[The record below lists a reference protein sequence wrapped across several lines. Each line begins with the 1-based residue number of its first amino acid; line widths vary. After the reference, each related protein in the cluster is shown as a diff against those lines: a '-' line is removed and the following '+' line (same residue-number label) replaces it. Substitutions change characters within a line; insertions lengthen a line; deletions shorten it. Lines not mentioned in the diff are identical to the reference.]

1 MPTIFVTGV
10 AGFIGSN
17 LVLRL
22 LQEGHSVIGVDNFDT
37 FYDKALKV
45 KNLASFMKHEKFQ
58 FIDADLSE
66 EHTYK
71 SFPSQIDAVVHL
83 AAKAG
88 VLPSLKNPSSYI
100 QNNILGTNLL
110 LEWMRSIECSKLVF
124 ASSSSVYGNNKTIPF
139 SETDAVNEPI
149 SPYAFTKRACELM
162 NYNYHHLYHF
172 DIINLRFFTVY
183 GPAQRPDLA
192 INKFFNLIKTG
203 KPIEMYGDG
212 STARDYTFVEDTV
225 SGIIGALHYVFANE
239 KVYEIV
245 NLGNHTP
252 VSLKTL
258 IETIYEIQQTPPNIV
273 QRPMQPGDVDITFAN
288 IEKAKK
294 LFNYYPSTALKEGL
308 IKFKE
313 WHDEQ

>member
-1 MPTIFVTGV
+1 
-10 AGFIGSN
+10 
-17 LVLRL
+17 
-22 LQEGHSVIGVDNFDT
+22 
-37 FYDKALKV
+37 
-45 KNLASFMKHEKFQ
+45 
-58 FIDADLSE
+58 
-66 EHTYK
+66 
-71 SFPSQIDAVVHL
+71 
-83 AAKAG
+83 
-88 VLPSLKNPSSYI
+88 
-100 QNNILGTNLL
+100 
-110 LEWMRSIECSKLVF
+110 
-124 ASSSSVYGNNKTIPF
+124 
-139 SETDAVNEPI
+139 
-149 SPYAFTKRACELM
+149 M